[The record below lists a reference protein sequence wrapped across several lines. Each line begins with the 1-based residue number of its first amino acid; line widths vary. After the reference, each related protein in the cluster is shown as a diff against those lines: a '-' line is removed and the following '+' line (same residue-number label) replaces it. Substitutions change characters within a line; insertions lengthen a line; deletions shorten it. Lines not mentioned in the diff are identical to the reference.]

1 MLALRIFLI
10 LKNCDK
16 DNFYLKKFALIAFL
30 TLKVI
35 YIYMHFGIK
44 FRLYKPIKKI
54 MLITYMQLKKHQIGH
69 I

>member
-1 MLALRIFLI
+1 
-10 LKNCDK
+10 
-16 DNFYLKKFALIAFL
+16 
-30 TLKVI
+30 
-35 YIYMHFGIK
+35 MHFGIK